1 MKTKESDWKK
11 KVPKV
16 KIVTGLNKYKDPPH
30 FQEKLDKVNEILRK
44 AGVPKTKD
52 EG

>member
-16 KIVTGLNKYKDPPH
+16 RIVKGLDKYKDPPH
-30 FQEKLDKVNEILRK
+30 FQKELDKVNEYLRK
-44 AGVPKTKD
+44 AGVPKIKD